1 MKKRRYAVAI
11 LAILFCFATIASG
24 CSLTGGKT
32 YRDTAVKTIEG
43 SPIGDVSVESYKD
56 EGFNNPISSQY
67 FCADPTSVE
76 YNGRL
81 YVYATNDHEQFEE
94 AGSERDNTY
103 EYIKSFVVFST
114 DDMVNWI
121 YHGEINVGEIAPW
134 ITNSWAPSIVS
145 RVEDDGLTHFYLYF
159 SNNGLG
165 VGVLTSTDPL
175 GPWNDPLGEPFITAD
190 TEGLT
195 GCPNPFDPGV
205 IIDDNGDGW
214 LAFGGGK
221 SPEKS
226 DAMPGS
232 SKIVK
237 LGEDMLSFGSIF
249 YDIPAP
255 YFFEASELNYIN
267 GQFVYTYCTDWSD
280 HSVEWDYDAEPATM
294 CSMVYMTTKM
304 VRTGNWEMGGEY
316 FTNPGRT
323 NNHTHLH
330 KFKDN
335 YYIFYQTMMLKDGM
349 GIKGAYRSLGVDMV
363 NVDEENL
370 TIECLKYTEEG
381 VSSICNVD
389 PYAENLAAEL
399 NNTAN
404 ITYNNENVVEPIIIS
419 GGEGSWFSVRSVDF
433 AESKTLAFLGNVK
446 GSGRIEV
453 RLDSLNGETV
463 TSIDFDTPNEF
474 KTVYS
479 EAVTQLNGVHDLY
492 FVFSAE
498 NIQFNTWQF
507 TDRA

>member
-1 MKKRRYAVAI
+1 MKKRKLTALI
-11 LAILFCFATIASG
+11 LAVVLCFAAVASG
-24 CSLTGGKT
+24 CSAKGDGT
-32 YRDTAVKTIEG
+32 YRDTAVKTLDGTPIET
-43 SPIGDVSVESYKD
+43 VSTNNYKD
-56 EGFNNPISSQY
+56 EGSNNPISSQY

-81 YVYATNDHEQFEE
+81 YVYATNDHEQYET
-94 AGSERDNTY
+94 AGADKDNTY
-103 EYIKSFVVFST
+103 EYIKSFVILST

-134 ITNSWAPSIVS
+134 ITNSWAPSVVS

-175 GPWNDPLGEPFITAD
+175 GPWEDPLGEPLISTE
-190 TEGLT
+190 TEGLEN
-195 GCPNPFDPGV
+195 CPNPFDPGV
-205 IIDDNGDGW
+205 VIVDNGDGW

-221 SPEKS
+221 SPEMPDS
-226 DAMPGS
+226 MPGS

-267 GQFVYTYCTDWSD
+267 GQFVYTYCSDWNN
-280 HSVEWDYDAEPATM
+280 HSEEWDYDVDPASV

-304 VRTGNWEMGGEY
+304 VRTGKWDMGGEY

-335 YYIFYQTMMLKDGM
+335 YYIFYQSMLLKDGM
-349 GIKGAYRSLGVDMV
+349 GISGAYRSLGVELV
-363 NVDEENL
+363 NVDEETL
-370 TIECLKYTEEG
+370 TIECTGGTSEG
-381 VSSICNVD
+381 VSAVCNVD
-389 PYAENLAAEL
+389 PMTENLAAEL
-399 NNTAN
+399 NNTAD
-404 ITYNNENVVEPIIIS
+404 ITYNGENMNAPVVVS
-419 GGEGSWFSVRSVDF
+419 GGAGSWISVRSVEFTSDE
-433 AESKTLAFLGNVK
+433 ALTFLGNVK

-453 RLDSLNGETV
+453 RLDSSNGEV
-463 TSIDFDTPNEF
+463 LTSIDFDTADSF
-474 KTVYS
+474 KTIYNEEVAEVS
-479 EAVTQLNGVHDLY
+479 GVHDLY
-492 FVFSAE
+492 FVFSDA
-498 NIQFNTWQF
+498 NIEFNTWQF
-507 TDRA
+507 TNRA